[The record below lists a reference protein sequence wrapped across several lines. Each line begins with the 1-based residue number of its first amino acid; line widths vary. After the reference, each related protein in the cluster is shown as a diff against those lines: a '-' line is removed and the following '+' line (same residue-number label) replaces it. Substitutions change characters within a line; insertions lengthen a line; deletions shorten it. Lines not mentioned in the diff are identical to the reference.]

1 MASEEGQGDDCN
13 IKLADFGY
21 AVQVW
26 PDEPGLRSQCG
37 TPCYIAPEILKREY
51 YGKPVDMWS
60 AGVVLYILLCG
71 YAPFYDEDQRRLF
84 EKIKRGQYCFDEDAW
99 GDISREA
106 KDLIAGLLQLDPAN
120 RLTAA
125 EALRHPWVLVVRCLD
140 LIWVEWRGRLNRT
153 ARHVYLILS
162 TTIVPSFPKQADD
175 ELTSHGLSKAQ
186 VEIRKFNARRKF
198 RASVRSVRA
207 FAFLC
212 FLRCFFI

>member
-37 TPCYIAPEILKREY
+37 TPCYIAPEILRREY

-84 EKIKRGQYCFDEDAW
+84 EKIKRGRYCFDEDAW

-106 KDLIAGLLQLDPAN
+106 KDLIMGLLQLDPAK
-120 RLTAA
+120 RLTAT
-125 EALRHPWVLVVRCLD
+125 EALRHPWVLAVRWLVV
-140 LIWVEWRGRLNRT
+140 WT
-153 ARHVYLILS
+153 
-162 TTIVPSFPKQADD
+162 
-175 ELTSHGLSKAQ
+175 
-186 VEIRKFNARRKF
+186 
-198 RASVRSVRA
+198 
-207 FAFLC
+207 
-212 FLRCFFI
+212 